1 MSKTCLKCG
10 SVEVDALNAEVS
22 FARGTA
28 VPVYALGRMA
38 VCLECGF
45 AEYLVSEEPLTLLR
59 QGASPQLRGRSD
71 RQAPQA

>member
-1 MSKTCLKCG
+1 M
-10 SVEVDALNAEVS
+10 A

-59 QGASPQLRGRSD
+59 QGAWPQLRGRSD